1 MEAVTPRASVTVAV
15 RGNEPACE
23 GVPAKVPKEL
33 RIRPSTVKGLKA
45 RVPVPPE
52 AAKVVE

>member
-1 MEAVTPRASVTVAV
+1 VTVAV
-15 RGNEPACE
+15 RGNEPRDE
-23 GVPAKVPKEL
+23 GVPAKVPNEL